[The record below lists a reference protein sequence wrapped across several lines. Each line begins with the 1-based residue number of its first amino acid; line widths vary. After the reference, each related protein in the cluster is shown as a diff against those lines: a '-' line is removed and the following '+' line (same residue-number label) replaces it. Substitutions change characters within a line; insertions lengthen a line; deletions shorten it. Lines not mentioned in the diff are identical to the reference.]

1 MPTDLWRASMPSLA
15 MPSGRSSARF
25 ASTNCAIT
33 SATTLQ
39 CSSFETAPQRCVVL
53 RTCMQRKVVPMG
65 GKVKE
70 AFGRA
75 PLLLGL
81 LLLAA
86 CARPV
91 ERGATPAAVP
101 AVAAA
106 PGVDATR
113 PPAAG
118 VRRYRID
125 AARSLLTLR
134 VFRGG
139 ALAAAGH
146 NHVIASHDLEGL
158 VDLAPRLERSA
169 VSLRLPVARLAV
181 DEPALRAGAGA
192 EFAAEVPESAREGT
206 RRNLLGAALL
216 DAGRFPRIEL
226 DSTRVVAAPGRR
238 HAHVARP
245 RAGRRLQLRGARR
258 PGDPGRGPGRERRG
272 RTAPEPA
279 GADPVQR
286 DDGRPA
292 GAGCDAGAVPAR
304 TRPALKEPLA
314 GAPGQA
320 LGRALPAGQTPTREG
335 SPACH

>member
-1 MPTDLWRASMPSLA
+1 
-15 MPSGRSSARF
+15 
-25 ASTNCAIT
+25 
-33 SATTLQ
+33 
-39 CSSFETAPQRCVVL
+39 
-53 RTCMQRKVVPMG
+53 MG

-216 DAGRFPRIEL
+216 DAGRFPWIEL
-226 DSTRVVAAPGRR
+226 DSTRVVAAPGGATLTLR
-238 HAHVARP
+238 ARV
-245 RAGRRLQLRGARR
+245 RGADSSFEVPVTLETR
-258 PGDPGRGPGRERRG
+258 
-272 RTAPEPA
+272 
-279 GADPVQR
+279 GADLVASGEVELRQSQLGLTPFSVMMGALQVQ
-286 DDGRPA
+286 
-292 GAGCDAGAVPAR
+292 DAMQVQFRLYA
-304 TRPALKEPLA
+304 
-314 GAPGQA
+314 
-320 LGRALPAGQTPTREG
+320 TP
-335 SPACH
+335 